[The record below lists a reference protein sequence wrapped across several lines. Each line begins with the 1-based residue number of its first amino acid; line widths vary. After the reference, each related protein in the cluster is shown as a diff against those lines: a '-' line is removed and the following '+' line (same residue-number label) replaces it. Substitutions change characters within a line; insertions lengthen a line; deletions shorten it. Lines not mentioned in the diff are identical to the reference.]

1 MGDGQCERLNR
12 TLVNMLKTLAEKEKH
27 DWKSHLPKLA
37 HAVNSTKNKTTGFS
51 PHYLMFGR
59 EAVLPIDQ
67 VFRDVGGSST
77 ENVQSHNKFVRDWER
92 SMKVAH
98 DIARKNIDKS
108 AQYNKQHY
116 DKHAKA
122 AQLQIGDQVLVRN
135 YRQRTG
141 KPKMRSYY
149 EESLFKVVEVR
160 ENVPVYKV
168 QNVMKPRD
176 VRVVHR
182 NKLLKVDEL
191 PVDTFQEKDVPNK
204 SKTPA
209 SRNKTSHQKNEVVS
223 VNHHVEEE
231 HLESDSEEEAI
242 LVVER
247 QEMGENWIGED
258 QAEEEVVDE
267 VYEEEDSIASTTAYE
282 EDSASWGHTS
292 DAVGSDLEHESE
304 HGEEPAVSET
314 EVDVSPVEQSDE
326 SDSSSNPSP
335 VLRRTSRRAAPRKI
349 FTYNELGANPV
360 SEAIT

>member
-1 MGDGQCERLNR
+1 
-12 TLVNMLKTLAEKEKH
+12 
-27 DWKSHLPKLA
+27 
-37 HAVNSTKNKTTGFS
+37 
-51 PHYLMFGR
+51 MFGR

-77 ENVQSHNKFVRDWER
+77 ENVQSHNKFVKDWER

-191 PVDTFQEKDVPNK
+191 PVDAFQEKDVPK
-204 SKTPA
+204 KTKTPA
-209 SRNKTSHQKNEVVS
+209 SRRKTSHQKNEVVG
-223 VNHHVEEE
+223 VNNHVEEE
-231 HLESDSEEEAI
+231 HLESDSDEEAI

-247 QEMGENWIGED
+247 QDMGENWIEEN
-258 QAEEEVVDE
+258 QAEAEVVEEVDEVEVVDE
-267 VYEEEDSIASTTAYE
+267 VDEDDSIASTTAYE

-314 EVDVSPVEQSDE
+314 EVDASPVEQSDE

-335 VLRRTSRRAAPRKI
+335 VLRRTSRRAVPRKI